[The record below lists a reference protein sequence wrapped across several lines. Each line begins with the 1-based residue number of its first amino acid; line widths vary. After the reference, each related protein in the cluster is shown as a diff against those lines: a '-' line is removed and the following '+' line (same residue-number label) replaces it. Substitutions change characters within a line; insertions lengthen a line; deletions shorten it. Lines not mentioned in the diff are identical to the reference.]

1 MEQVAIGFR
10 PRSGSPPPPILPPSL
25 PPGLPVT
32 PPSSPAPVQTGG
44 QSVEVL
50 VDGMTCGNCV
60 RKVTS
65 ALLSVPGVH
74 SATADA
80 ESGRTVVSADPGVKP
95 ESLIEAVV
103 QAGYGAKLA
112 SSSATEP
119 GTEPTTPW
127 RWALLL
133 GLPTMLSLMVAEWG
147 FGWGMQPVYHWVAFV
162 LALPVQVLVGGS
174 FYIGAWRQAR
184 VGESSMDTLVAL
196 GASAAFGYSL
206 WGLLTAAHGHL
217 YFMEAVSILTLV
229 GVGHWMEARLSRQ
242 AAGTLRSL
250 LELAP
255 TEARLWTAQ
264 GERAATI
271 RSLVVGDQIVLKP
284 ADRVPVD
291 AVVTEGT
298 AALDESMLTGEAMP
312 VQKRPGDPL
321 YSGTLNQNGRMIAR
335 ITATGESTSL
345 AQIIAAVRRAQS
357 SRAQIQRLADRISQV
372 FVPVVVVLA
381 LLTGLGWAFA
391 YPWLNTVHDQL
402 VPWLWPTHP
411 VQGPATAAWMGLT
424 AVLIVACPC
433 AMGLATPVA
442 LMAGLNGAARQGI
455 LVRDAL
461 ALEKSGRITTIL
473 LDKTGT
479 LTEGH
484 PALVTSTD
492 CREPDA
498 SPPLLPLAC
507 AMATPSQ
514 HPLSRA
520 LAGALDTAS
529 SPTAQGRHPGVESL
543 ELITWV
549 EHLGQGIE
557 ATTRDGGNPPW
568 YLGSVSWMADLGVDL
583 TPLTTFRNHEEAR
596 GATVL
601 VLARDRKAVGGFS
614 LLDSPRRGAVDLI
627 RALRTDGLKVRM
639 LTGDQASAAVEMG
652 QRLGL
657 GPEEVHAGVRPEGKA
672 GVIRE
677 LQKKGERVAFVGD
690 GLNDGP
696 ALAQSDLGIAVSKAT
711 DVAREAAD
719 IVLLRADLSAVP
731 VALAL
736 ARSTLKVIH
745 QNLFWAFFYNAAAI
759 PLAMLGF
766 MSPIVCALTMGLSDV
781 VVVGNAL
788 RLLRRPNSGK

>member
-1 MEQVAIGFR
+1 
-10 PRSGSPPPPILPPSL
+10 
-25 PPGLPVT
+25 
-32 PPSSPAPVQTGG
+32 VQTPG
-44 QSVEVL
+44 QSVELV

-65 ALLSVPGVH
+65 ALLSVHGVQ
-74 SATADA
+74 SANADA
-80 ESGRTVVSADPGVKP
+80 ESGRTVVYAEPGVKSD
-95 ESLIEAVV
+95 SLVEAVV
-103 QAGYGAKLA
+103 KAGYGARLA
-112 SSSATEP
+112 SPTAA
-119 GTEPTTPW
+119 EPTTPW
-127 RWALLL
+127 RWALML

-147 FGWGMQPVYHWVAFV
+147 FGWGMQPVYHWVAFA
-162 LALPVQVLVGGS
+162 LALPVQILVGGA

-196 GASAAFGYSL
+196 GSSAAFGYSL

-229 GVGHWMEARLSRQ
+229 GVGHWLEARLSRQ

-255 TEARLWTAQ
+255 TEAHLWTPQ
-264 GERAATI
+264 GEKSAPI
-271 RSLVVGDQIVLKP
+271 RSLVVGDHIVLKP
-284 ADRVPVD
+284 GDRVPVD

-312 VQKRPGDPL
+312 VQKRPGDAL

-372 FVPVVVVLA
+372 FVPIVVVLA

-391 YPWLNTVHDQL
+391 FPWLNTVHDQL

-411 VQGPATAAWMGLT
+411 AEGPATAAWMGLT

-442 LMAGLNGAARQGI
+442 LMAGLNAAARQGI
-455 LVRDAL
+455 LIRDAL

-479 LTEGH
+479 LTEGQ
-484 PALVTSTD
+484 PALVASTD
-492 CREPDA
+492 CRESDA
-498 SPPLLPLAC
+498 TPPLLPLAF
-507 AMATPSQ
+507 AMAKPSQ

-520 LAGALDTAS
+520 LAGALDMEA
-529 SPTAQGRHPGVESL
+529 SPTAQGRVRGTAPL
-543 ELITWV
+543 EMITWV
-549 EHLGQGIE
+549 EHPGQGIE
-557 ATTRDGGNPPW
+557 AATSDGGNSPW
-568 YLGSVSWMADLGVDL
+568 YLGSVSWMTDLGVDI
-583 TPLTTFRNHEEAR
+583 TPLTNFRTHEEAR

-601 VLARDRKAVGGFS
+601 VLARDRKTVGGFS
-614 LLDSPRRGAVDLI
+614 FLDSPKQGAADLI
-627 RALRTDGLKVRM
+627 RALRADGLKVRM

-652 QRLGL
+652 RRLGL
-657 GPEEVHAGVRPEGKA
+657 EPEEIHAGVRPEGKA

-677 LQKKGERVAFVGD
+677 LQEAGGRVAFVGD

-696 ALAQSDLGIAVSKAT
+696 ALAQADLGIAVSKAT

-719 IVLLRADLSAVP
+719 IVLLRADLTAVP

-736 ARSTLKVIH
+736 ARSTLRVIR

-788 RLLRRPNSGK
+788 RLLRRRGPKNPEDSEK

>member
-1 MEQVAIGFR
+1 
-10 PRSGSPPPPILPPSL
+10 
-25 PPGLPVT
+25 
-32 PPSSPAPVQTGG
+32 
-44 QSVEVL
+44 VELV

-60 RKVTS
+60 RKVTA
-65 ALLSVPGVH
+65 ALLSVPGVQ

-80 ESGRTVVSADPGVKP
+80 ESGRTIVSAGTGVKP
-95 ESLIEAVV
+95 ESLIKAVV
-103 QAGYGAKLA
+103 QAGYGARLA
-112 SSSATEP
+112 SPASGEP
-119 GTEPTTPW
+119 EVESTTPW

-133 GLPTMLSLMVAEWG
+133 GLPTMVSLMVAEWG
-147 FGWGMQPVYHWVAFV
+147 FGWGMQPVYHWVAFAF
-162 LALPVQVLVGGS
+162 ALPVQILVGGS
-174 FYIGAWRQAR
+174 FYLGAWRQAR

-196 GASAAFGYSL
+196 GSSAAFGYSL

-229 GVGHWMEARLSRQ
+229 GVGHWLEARLSRQ

-255 TEARLWTAQ
+255 TEARRWTAQ
-264 GERAATI
+264 GETPTPI
-271 RSLVVGDQIVLKP
+271 RSLVVGDLIVLKP
-284 ADRVPVD
+284 GDRVPVD
-291 AVVTEGT
+291 AIVTDGT
-298 AALDESMLTGEAMP
+298 SAIDESMLTGEPMP
-312 VQKRPGDPL
+312 VQKRPGDAL
-321 YSGTLNQNGRMIAR
+321 YAGTLNQNGRMIAR

-391 YPWLNTVHDQL
+391 FPWLTTVHDQL
-402 VPWLWPTHP
+402 APWLWPTHP
-411 VQGPATAAWMGLT
+411 AEGPATAAWMGLT

-442 LMAGLNGAARQGI
+442 LMAGLNAAAKQGI

-461 ALEKSGRITTIL
+461 ALEKSGRVTTIL

-484 PALVTSTD
+484 PALAALND
-492 CREPDA
+492 CREPNA
-498 SPPLLPLAC
+498 EPLLLPLAY

-520 LAGALDTAS
+520 LSGALN
-529 SPTAQGRHPGVESL
+529 VESSL
-543 ELITWV
+543 STSPFRFRWAAPPEMATWV
-549 EHLGQGIE
+549 EHPGQGIE
-557 ATTRDGGNPPW
+557 ATTRDGGISPW
-568 YLGSVSWMADLGVDL
+568 YLGSVSWMTDLGVDL
-583 TPLTTFRNHEEAR
+583 KPLTEFRTNEEAR

-601 VLARDRKAVGGFS
+601 VLARDRKALLGFS
-614 LLDSPRRGAVDLI
+614 FLDSARSGAADLI
-627 RALRTDGLKVRM
+627 RALRADGLKVRM
-639 LTGDQASAAVEMG
+639 LTGDQASAAIEMG
-652 QRLGL
+652 RQLGL
-657 GPEEVHAGVRPEGKA
+657 EPDEIHAGVRPEGKA
-672 GVIRE
+672 AVIRD
-677 LQKKGERVAFVGD
+677 LQQSGARVAFVGD

-696 ALAQSDLGIAVSKAT
+696 ALAQADLGIAVSRAT

-719 IVLLRADLSAVP
+719 IVLLRADLTAVP

-736 ARSTLKVIH
+736 ARSTLRVIR

-788 RLLRRPNSGK
+788 RLLRRRGSQNPNDTEK